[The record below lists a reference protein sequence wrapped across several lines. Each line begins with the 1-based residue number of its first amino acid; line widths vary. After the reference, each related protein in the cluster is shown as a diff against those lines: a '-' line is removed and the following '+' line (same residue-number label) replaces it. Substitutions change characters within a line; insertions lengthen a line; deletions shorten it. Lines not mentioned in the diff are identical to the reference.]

1 MSGSKVT
8 FTSKK
13 LCFGDSEKIL
23 SSFWFKQDKVFGTRS
38 ESPEFGFSVHKGPN
52 MRIIEKKSQYHA
64 RVDLNISSNDEK
76 FCKRLIVGDRGLGKA
91 EKRGKHRLMVPRT
104 HLGNTLC
111 APAHCHLIGQM
122 NL

>member
-23 SSFWFKQDKVFGTRS
+23 PSFWFKQDKVLGSRS
-38 ESPEFGFSVHKGPN
+38 NSLEFWPSVHKGPN
-52 MRIIEKKSQYHA
+52 MRMEKRSDYHA

-76 FCKRLIVGDRGLGKA
+76 FCKRLIVGDRGLGKRRSG
-91 EKRGKHRLMVPRT
+91 E
-104 HLGNTLC
+104 NT
-111 APAHCHLIGQM
+111 G
-122 NL
+122 

>member
-13 LCFGDSEKIL
+13 LCFGVSEKIL

-52 MRIIEKKSQYHA
+52 MRMEKRSDYLA
-64 RVDLNISSNDEK
+64 RVDLNISSNVEK
-76 FCKRLIVGDRGLGKA
+76 FCKRLIVGDRGLGKRRSG
-91 EKRGKHRLMVPRT
+91 E
-104 HLGNTLC
+104 NT
-111 APAHCHLIGQM
+111 G
-122 NL
+122 

>member
-23 SSFWFKQDKVFGTRS
+23 SPFWFKQDKVFGTRS

-52 MRIIEKKSQYHA
+52 MRIIEKKSEYHA

-76 FCKRLIVGDRGLGKA
+76 F
-91 EKRGKHRLMVPRT
+91 
-104 HLGNTLC
+104 
-111 APAHCHLIGQM
+111 
-122 NL
+122 

>member
-1 MSGSKVT
+1 MTLSKIR

-13 LCFGDSEKIL
+13 HCFGDSEKIL
-23 SSFWFKQDKVFGTRS
+23 PSFWFKQYKVLGSRS
-38 ESPEFGFSVHKGPN
+38 NSLEFWPSVNKGPN
-52 MRIIEKKSQYHA
+52 MRIEKRSEYLA

-111 APAHCHLIGQM
+111 APTHCHLMAQ
-122 NL
+122 

>member
-38 ESPEFGFSVHKGPN
+38 ESLEFWPSVHKGPN
-52 MRIIEKKSQYHA
+52 MRIEKRSEYHA

-76 FCKRLIVGDRGLGKA
+76 F
-91 EKRGKHRLMVPRT
+91 
-104 HLGNTLC
+104 
-111 APAHCHLIGQM
+111 
-122 NL
+122 